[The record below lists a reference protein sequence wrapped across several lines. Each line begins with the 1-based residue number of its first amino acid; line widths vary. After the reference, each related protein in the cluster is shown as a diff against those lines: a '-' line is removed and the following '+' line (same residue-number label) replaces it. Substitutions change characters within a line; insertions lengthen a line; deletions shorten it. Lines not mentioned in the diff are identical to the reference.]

1 MNDLLIV
8 VCPAVIVF
16 VNSMIIFFFLRDRKF
31 GTLDRTVFVLL
42 VGYCIGALALPN
54 PAETKV
60 LITALTLM
68 SCGFRLMAERRRK
81 ATGRQHRTP
90 AN

>member
-16 VNSMIIFFFLRDRKF
+16 VNSMIIFFFLRGRKF
-31 GTLDRTVFVLL
+31 GVLDRTVFGLL
-42 VGYCIGALALPN
+42 VGYCIEALALPN

-68 SCGFRLMAERRRK
+68 SCGFRLMAERRRE